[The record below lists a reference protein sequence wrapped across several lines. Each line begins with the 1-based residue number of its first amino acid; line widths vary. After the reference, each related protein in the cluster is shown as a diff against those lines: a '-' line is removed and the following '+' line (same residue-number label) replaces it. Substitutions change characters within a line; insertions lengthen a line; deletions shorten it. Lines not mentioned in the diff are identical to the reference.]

1 MTAAAEFQQ
10 PQDGALASRRRRQ
23 RTVHADPSSEGI
35 PERVRQHKPTAAPP
49 TLNANDE
56 ASLAQ
61 LAQRN
66 NITLESKVR
75 VCRVESLYPDQFT
88 AIFSE
93 PGLVDQRVRF
103 ARSRVAPSDNDLLQE
118 GAVFY
123 WITAMEQDPS
133 GEIISTSHIRFRRRP
148 RISSE
153 EAKELKKLADEA
165 IIAGGGIPISDE
177 ELERPR

>member
-1 MTAAAEFQQ
+1 MTTAADFQQ
-10 PQDGALASRRRRQ
+10 PQDGALASRRKRQ
-23 RTVHADPSSEGI
+23 QTPQAEPSNEDM
-35 PERVRQHKPTAAPP
+35 PERIRQHRPKVAPP

-56 ASLAQ
+56 ASLTR
-61 LAQRN
+61 LAQRD

-75 VCRVESLYPDQFT
+75 VCRVEALYPDQFT

-93 PGLVDQRVRF
+93 PGLVDQRVSF
-103 ARSRVAPSDNDLLQE
+103 ARTRVAPSDNDLLQE
-118 GAVFY
+118 GAVLY

-148 RISSE
+148 RLSPE
-153 EAKELKKLADEA
+153 EAKELRKLADEA

-177 ELERPR
+177 DLE